1 MRVDQRIDASDVR
14 ELRDG
19 FNGRIL
25 LPGED
30 DYDDARKVWNALIDR
45 RPSAVLR
52 CADRSDVV
60 RAIRFARE
68 RALQVTVRGGGHNV
82 AGLAVADGAVMI
94 DLADMRA
101 VAVDPEGRTA
111 TVQGGALWGDV
122 DGATSAHGLH
132 VTGGHVSST
141 GVGGLTLGGGIG
153 WLHRKHGLTSDNLL
167 NAELVTAD
175 GEIVVASDT
184 ANEELFWALR
194 GGGGN
199 FGVVTS
205 FTFRLHPVDVIL
217 GGFLLFPRDRA
228 KEVIEAYDRFVEGCP
243 DELTTAVM
251 MTAAPEQDPIPP
263 ELQGQQ
269 ILQIVLVHC
278 GDLDDAERAVKP
290 LRDLG
295 PAADLVQPM
304 PYTAIQTAF
313 DEGFSAGHLVYWKS
327 ANLNTLDGAVDSIV
341 DTESFATV
349 LMNMGGA
356 IATPPEDSTAFSQRR
371 ARYTYISIGLTD
383 DAGEVETHK
392 SNVRTAFD
400 KVEPYTSG
408 AYVNFLGVDEARAGA
423 STAYSRA
430 AFDRLTRIKKTYDAD
445 NFFSVNTNVAPA

>member
-1 MRVDQRIDASDVR
+1 MKVDQRIEHADVH
-14 ELRDG
+14 ELRDT

-25 LPGED
+25 LPD
-30 DYDDARKVWNALIDR
+30 DDGYDETRKVWNALIDR
-45 RPSAVLR
+45 RPSAILR
-52 CADRSDVV
+52 AADRADVV
-60 RAIRFARE
+60 RAVRFARE
-68 RALQVTVRGGGHNV
+68 RALAVTVRGGGHNV
-82 AGLAVADGAVMI
+82 AGLAIADGAVMI
-94 DLADMRA
+94 DLADMRG
-101 VAVDPEGRTA
+101 VDVDAEARTA

-122 DGATSAHGLH
+122 DGATSVHGLH

-167 NAELVTAD
+167 SAEIVTAD

-184 ANEELFWALR
+184 DNEELFWALR

-199 FGVVTS
+199 FGVATS

-228 KEVIEAYDRFVEGCP
+228 KELIEAYDRFVDGCP
-243 DELTTAVM
+243 DELTTSLM
-251 MTAAPEQDPIPP
+251 MTAAPEEDPIPAQ
-263 ELQGQQ
+263 LQGQQ
-269 ILQIVLVHC
+269 TVQIVVVHC

-313 DEGFSAGHLVYWKS
+313 DEGFGAGQLVYWKS
-327 ANLNTLDGAVDSIV
+327 ANLNALDGAVDSIV
-341 DTESFATV
+341 DTDAFATV

-356 IATPPEDSTAFSQRR
+356 IATLPEDATAFSQRR
-371 ARYTYISIGLTD
+371 ARYTYISIGLTN
-383 DAGEVETHK
+383 DAGDVETQK

-400 KVEPYTSG
+400 TVEPYTSG
-408 AYVNFLGVDEARAGA
+408 AYVNFLGVDEARGGA
-423 STAYSRA
+423 STAYSDAHRE
-430 AFDRLTRIKKTYDAD
+430 RLARIKKSYDPD
-445 NFFSVNTNVAPA
+445 NFFSVNTNIVPA

>member
-1 MRVDQRIDASDVR
+1 MKVEQRIDQADVQDLV
-14 ELRDG
+14 ES

-25 LPGED
+25 LPED
-30 DYDDARKVWNALIDR
+30 EGYDDTRRVWNALIDR
-45 RPSAVLR
+45 RPAAILR
-52 CADRSDVV
+52 ASDQADVV

-68 RALQVTVRGGGHNV
+68 RALAVTVRGGGHNV

-94 DLADMRA
+94 DLADMRG
-101 VAVDPEGRTA
+101 VTVDAQARVA
-111 TVQGGALWGDV
+111 TVQGGAVWGDV
-122 DGATSAHGLH
+122 DGATSEHSLH

-153 WLHRKHGLTSDNLL
+153 WLHRKHGLASDNLL
-167 NAELVTAD
+167 TADLVTAD

-184 ANEELFWALR
+184 QNEELFWALR

-217 GGFLLFPRDRA
+217 GGFLLFPRERA
-228 KEVIEAYDRFVEGCP
+228 KEIIEAYDRFVDGCP
-243 DELTTAVM
+243 DELTTSVM
-251 MTAAPEQDPIPP
+251 MTAAPEGDPIPP

-269 ILQIVLVHC
+269 VLMIVPVHC
-278 GDLDDAERAVKP
+278 GDLEDAERAVKP
-290 LRDLG
+290 LRALG
-295 PAADLVQPM
+295 PVADLVQPM

-341 DTESFATV
+341 DTDAFATV

-356 IATPPEDSTAFSQRR
+356 IGTPAEDATAFSQRQ
-371 ARYTYISIGLTD
+371 ARYTYLTVGLTD
-383 DAGEVETHK
+383 EAADVETQK
-392 SNVRTAFD
+392 GNVRTAFD
-400 KVEPYTSG
+400 AVEPYTSG
-408 AYVNFLGVDEARAGA
+408 AYVNFLGFDEARDGA
-423 STAYSRA
+423 RAAYSDAHRE
-430 AFDRLTRIKKTYDAD
+430 RLARIKKTYDPD
-445 NFFSVNTNVAPA
+445 NFFSINTNIAPA

>member
-1 MRVDQRIDASDVR
+1 MKVDQRIDAADVHD
-14 ELRDG
+14 LRDG

-25 LPGED
+25 LPD
-30 DYDDARKVWNALIDR
+30 DDAYDDTRKVWNALIDR
-45 RPSAVLR
+45 RPSAIMR
-52 CADRSDVV
+52 CADQSDVV

-94 DLADMRA
+94 DLAGLRG
-101 VAVDPEGRTA
+101 VTVDPEGRTA

-122 DGATSAHGLH
+122 DGATSEHGLH
-132 VTGGHVSST
+132 VTGGHVSTT

-153 WLHRKHGLTSDNLL
+153 WLHRKCGLTSDNLL
-167 NAELVTAD
+167 SAELVTAD
-175 GEIVVASDT
+175 GKIVVASDT
-184 ANEELFWALR
+184 DSEELFWGLR

-228 KEVIEAYDRFVEGCP
+228 KEVIEAYDRFVDTCP
-243 DELTTAVM
+243 DELTTGVM
-251 MTAAPEQDPIPP
+251 MTAAPEEDPIPP

-269 ILQIVLVHC
+269 IVQIVVVHC
-278 GDLDDAERAVKP
+278 GDLQDAERAVKP

-295 PAADLVQPM
+295 PAADLIQPM

-313 DEGFSAGHLVYWKS
+313 DEGFRAGQLVYWKS

-341 DTESFATV
+341 DTEAFATV

-356 IATPPEDSTAFSQRR
+356 IAAPAEDSTAFSQRR
-371 ARYTYISIGLTD
+371 ARYTYLSIGLTD
-383 DAGEVETHK
+383 EAAEVETQK

-400 KVEPYTSG
+400 TVEPYTSG
-408 AYVNFLGVDEARAGA
+408 AYINFLGVDEARGGA
-423 STAYSRA
+423 STAYSSA
-430 AFDRLTRIKKTYDAD
+430 AVDRLARIKKTYDPD
-445 NFFSVNTNVAPA
+445 NFFSVNTNIVPA